1 METIRRNLGRYRN
14 ELKGIAI
21 LWVCFFHAKL
31 GLDGLFYQ
39 VQRIGYGG
47 VDIFF
52 FISGFG
58 LYYSLEKDAD
68 LGRYM
73 KRRADRLLPAYIP
86 FCLIWLA
93 VVLPLSGE
101 GLAGCIRIALSN
113 LSMLGFMTGS
123 PLYINW
129 YTGALLMSMLLAPF
143 FFAVLKP
150 GKCFWLRTAALLGLL
165 FMVGLGFI
173 GDYSYMF
180 VSRLPVMVLG
190 MITAGCSVSIKKLKW
205 IVPALLALGTAA
217 LAVLYRCLDQYQ
229 ELLVTYAMYW
239 HPFVL
244 ITPAFCIVFSWL
256 FSRIPIGVLKP
267 LNALGAASFE
277 IFLFNAGAEV
287 LGAKFSLITTPV
299 EWFGWTLGS
308 IAAGLA
314 YHWLVGMAWKSIKQK
329 IKQKISKRG

>member
-14 ELKGIAI
+14 EIKGIAI

-31 GLDGLFYQ
+31 GLDGFLYQ

-58 LYYSLEKDAD
+58 LYHSLAKDD
-68 LGRYM
+68 DPGRYM
-73 KRRADRLLPAYIP
+73 KRRADRLLPSYLP

-101 GLAGCIRIALSN
+101 GLTGCIRIALSN

-129 YTGALLMSMLLAPF
+129 YTGALFMSMVLAPF
-143 FFAVLKP
+143 FFAALKP
-150 GKCFWLRTAALLGLL
+150 GKRFWLRAAALLGLL
-165 FMVGLGFI
+165 FMVGLGFV

-190 MITAGCSVSIKKLKW
+190 MITAGCSVSLRKLKW
-205 IVPALLALGTAA
+205 IIPALLALGAAA

-229 ELLVTYAMYW
+229 ELLITYAMYW
-239 HPFVL
+239 HPFAL
-244 ITPAFCIVFSWL
+244 ITPALCIALGWL
-256 FSRIPIGVLKP
+256 FSRIPSSALKP
-267 LNALGAASFE
+267 LHILGAASFE
-277 IFLFNAGAEV
+277 IFLCNAGAEV
-287 LGAKFSLITTPV
+287 LGSKFGLISTPM
-299 EWFGWTLGS
+299 EWLGWTLGS
-308 IAAGLA
+308 VALGLA
-314 YHWLVGMAWKSIKQK
+314 YHWLVGRTWKSIKQK
-329 IKQKISKRG
+329 IRECQ